1 MKTGSLE
8 RSVEIGA
15 PVELVYNAFTR
26 FEDLPA
32 FVDGVEEVWL
42 ADETHVRLCF
52 RDGRPD
58 AAAEIIEQ
66 RPFERVAWYGPVSGS
81 VTFERLDSTR
91 TRVTM
96 RIESDRHDGQHLGYD
111 LDRFKA
117 VTEARE
123 S

>member
-1 MKTGSLE
+1 MKTGAVE
-8 RSVEIGA
+8 RSVEIGV
-15 PVELVYNAFTR
+15 PVELAYSAFTR

-32 FVDGVEEVWL
+32 FVDGVEEVQV

-66 RPFERVAWYGPVSGS
+66 RPFERVAWHGPVSGS
-81 VTFERLDSTR
+81 VTFERLDPAR
-91 TRVTM
+91 TRMTV
-96 RIESDRHDGQHLGYD
+96 RIESDGHDGRLGYD

-117 VTEARE
+117 VTEARGG
-123 S
+123 